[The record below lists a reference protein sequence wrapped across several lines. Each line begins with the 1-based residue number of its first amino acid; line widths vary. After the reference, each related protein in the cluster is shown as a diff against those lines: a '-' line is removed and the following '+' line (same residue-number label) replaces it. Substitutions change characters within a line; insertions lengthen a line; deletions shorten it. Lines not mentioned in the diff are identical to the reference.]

1 MGEESGKVLG
11 EKVKS
16 PCLSFIR
23 KPAPSSKM
31 AKLTLWILLA
41 LAIVPIIIQVAERG
55 DKVFVGAE
63 EDEVEGEEEEEEA
76 ATVEDD
82 AVDMDD
88 LDSDSTGK
96 KNTHPD
102 VETTMLFTR
111 PAANPANYAPG
122 VNAIELPAGKI
133 VEFLLGFENKAD
145 EGEFTIETLDASFRY
160 PMDFTYHI
168 QNFSAISYQKIVKP
182 GQEASVFYSFIPADA
197 FAGRPIGLTINL
209 AYRDQEGHFY
219 FDPVFNETVSI
230 VEYDDGFDS
239 EVFFMYVFL
248 AAGAIL
254 LLFLIYTLLTRGSKP
269 KKSAVAKKPV
279 ETGTSNSDVDF
290 EWIPR
295 SAVLSQQKT
304 PGSNKTSPRQRKS
317 KRSNAAA
324 GSDTE

>member
-1 MGEESGKVLG
+1 MGRNSVIHPPDQTLFPISF
-11 EKVKS
+11 KS
-16 PCLSFIR
+16 LIR
-23 KPAPSSKM
+23 DM

-41 LAIVPIIIQVAERG
+41 LAITPVIIQTLEGG
-55 DKVFVGAE
+55 DKFFAAAE
-63 EDEVEGEEEEEEA
+63 EDEVEGEEEEG
-76 ATVEDD
+76 ATVEDEGGEASD
-82 AVDMDD
+82 DED
-88 LDSDSTGK
+88 LDGGSAK
-96 KNTHPD
+96 KNVHPD
-102 VETTMLFTR
+102 VETTMLFTK

-168 QNFSAISYQKIVKP
+168 QNFSAINYNKVVKA

-209 AYRDQEGHFY
+209 AYRDQEGNFY

-230 VEYDDGFDS
+230 VEFDEGFDS

-254 LLFLIYTLLTRGSKP
+254 LLFLVYSLATRGRSKP
-269 KKSAVAKKPV
+269 GSKKAMARKPV
-279 ETGTSNSDVDF
+279 ETGTANSDIDF
-290 EWIPR
+290 EWNPR
-295 SAVLSQQKT
+295 SADLAQKT
-304 PGSNKTSPRQRKS
+304 PGSNKTSPRQRKG
-317 KRSNAAA
+317 KRGAANA
-324 GSDTE
+324 SDTE

>member
-1 MGEESGKVLG
+1 MG
-11 EKVKS
+11 
-16 PCLSFIR
+16 
-23 KPAPSSKM
+23 
-31 AKLTLWILLA
+31 
-41 LAIVPIIIQVAERG
+41 
-55 DKVFVGAE
+55 
-63 EDEVEGEEEEEEA
+63 EDEVEGEEEEG
-76 ATVEDD
+76 ATVEDEGGEASD
-82 AVDMDD
+82 DED
-88 LDSDSTGK
+88 LDGGSAK
-96 KNTHPD
+96 KNVHPD
-102 VETTMLFTR
+102 VETTMLFTK

-168 QNFSAISYQKIVKP
+168 QNFSAISYQKVVKP

-209 AYRDQEGHFY
+209 AYRDQEGNFY

-230 VEYDDGFDS
+230 VEFDEGFDS

-254 LLFLIYTLLTRGSKP
+254 LLFLVYTLLTWGSKP
-269 KKSAVAKKPV
+269 KKSAAAKKPV

>member
-1 MGEESGKVLG
+1 MARLTAWLLLALTITPVIIQTIERG
-11 EKVKS
+11 EKV
-16 PCLSFIR
+16 F
-23 KPAPSSKM
+23 A
-31 AKLTLWILLA
+31 
-41 LAIVPIIIQVAERG
+41 V
-55 DKVFVGAE
+55 AE
-63 EDEVEGEEEEEEA
+63 EDEVEGEEEG
-76 ATVEDD
+76 ATVEEEGGEEVTDD
-82 AVDMDD
+82 EDD
-88 LDSDSTGK
+88 DVGGAK
-96 KNTHPD
+96 KNVHPD
-102 VETTMLFTR
+102 VETTMLFTK

-168 QNFSAISYQKIVKP
+168 QNFSAISYQKVVKP

-209 AYRDQEGHFY
+209 AYRDQEGNFY

-230 VEYDDGFDS
+230 VEYDEGFDS

-269 KKSAVAKKPV
+269 KKSAVTKKPV
-279 ETGTSNSDVDF
+279 ETGTSNNDVDF

-304 PGSNKTSPRQRKS
+304 PGSNKTSPRQRKG
-317 KRSNAAA
+317 KRANAA